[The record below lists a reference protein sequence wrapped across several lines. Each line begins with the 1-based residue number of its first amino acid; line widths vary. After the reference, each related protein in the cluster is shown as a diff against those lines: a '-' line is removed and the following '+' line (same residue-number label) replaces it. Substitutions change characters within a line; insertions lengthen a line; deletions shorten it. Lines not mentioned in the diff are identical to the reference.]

1 MLRLFPFGYWSN
13 SCSCA
18 KSCGSRRP
26 LEGQGNPTLFVSRQ
40 NTHSLFPK
48 PNSRAQM
55 IVGISYLA
63 SASKDDRGISV
74 SSFNSAS
81 TSWQNSA
88 FTTWQ
93 TYNQNFT
100 IGRDAMTYMNLP
112 GVTSADTYD
121 DTDGITQPTRFLK
134 FANKGT
140 AFQVTTWS
148 PTTPGAFALPG
159 GLYVQRNKPAS
170 VLTSGQSV
178 AISPLYTDETSF
190 TCESSSSSS
199 SGSDCNPP
207 CKSYVSAG
215 TGTKSR
221 KCQRFFSVEK
231 ACFVVDPVSGNIES
245 GCAVNTATK
254 VPDSVTGKGSFGL
267 SKFSFREIVVTSPP
281 SSTQQFSSF
290 DVTVRASTD
299 PFVKALQLTNGSLN
313 FGLTVAQKIAYGI
326 GFLVA
331 GGLLTFLVC
340 GGIYCELC
348 GCPPPPPPSPH
359 TFAALT
365 MPLPRT
371 HNPPHSHSLCE
382 KLPAPKAQLRR
393 VLPTR
398 CVC

>member
-1 MLRLFPFGYWSN
+1 
-13 SCSCA
+13 
-18 KSCGSRRP
+18 
-26 LEGQGNPTLFVSRQ
+26 
-40 NTHSLFPK
+40 
-48 PNSRAQM
+48 M
-55 IVGISYLA
+55 IVGISFLA

-93 TYNQNFT
+93 TNNQNFT
-100 IGRDAMTYMNLP
+100 IGNAMTYMNLP
-112 GVTSADTYD
+112 GVTSADTYP
-121 DTDGITQPTRFLK
+121 DTDGVTQPTRFLK
-134 FANKGT
+134 FANTGT
-140 AFQVTTWS
+140 AFPQVTTWS

-170 VLTSGQSV
+170 GLTSGQSV

-221 KCQRFFSVEK
+221 KCQRFFRVEK

-245 GCAVNTATK
+245 GCAVNAATK

-267 SKFSFREIVVTSPP
+267 SKFSFSEIVVTSPP

-348 GCPPPPPPSPH
+348 GWLPPPPLTSHFLSPYH
-359 TFAALT
+359 AT
-365 MPLPRT
+365 
-371 HNPPHSHSLCE
+371 PPHS
-382 KLPAPKAQLRR
+382 
-393 VLPTR
+393 
-398 CVC
+398 